1 MPRRVDLFLIEKVE
15 LIKDDKDE
23 KTNGDILLVK

>member
-1 MPRRVDLFLIEKVE
+1 MPRRIDLFLIKKFE
-15 LIKDDKDE
+15 LIKDDEGE